1 MLRNVKAFW
10 LRITEGYDG
19 YRRFLLLSALACG
32 VAGNAGADPVELSGK
47 ISLETRLF
55 FHSANYWNQED
66 QNASLSIE
74 PEFYFD
80 WADGDQRIV
89 FNPFLRLDATDDERS
104 HADLREFYWRGSY
117 EDIELKVGVS
127 KVFWGVAESQHLVDI
142 INQTDLIE
150 NLDTEDKLGQPMV
163 NLSLIKSWGTLEF
176 YVLPYFRERTFPGEE
191 GRLRTALVVDT
202 DHATYEAS
210 DEEKHVD
217 FAVRWRHY
225 IGDWDIG
232 LAHFSG
238 TSRTPDL
245 IPTLRAGKLFLTPHY
260 QQIDQTSLD
269 LQATKGDWLW
279 KLELISSR
287 NNQGRYTAFVGGF
300 EYTLVGVCGSLSDLG
315 VLLEY
320 HFDDRDEKVN
330 SPFQNDI
337 FAGLRWVLND
347 IQSTEVLAGVI
358 VDSDTQ
364 ATFGNLEA
372 SRRLGQSWKISLEAR
387 IFANQE
393 NQDLFFDLRNDDY
406 VELQISKY
414 F

>member
-1 MLRNVKAFW
+1 MLRYAIAFW
-10 LRITEGYDG
+10 LRSG
-19 YRRFLLLSALACG
+19 YRKLYLVLLTLAWCG
-32 VAGNAGADPVELSGK
+32 AGNAQVNSIELSGN
-47 ISLETRLF
+47 ISVDTRAF
-55 FHSANYWNQED
+55 FQSADYPGQED
-66 QNASLSIE
+66 QNGSVSIE

-89 FNPFLRLDATDDERS
+89 FSPFLRYDTSDDERS
-104 HADLREFYWRGSY
+104 HADLREFYWRGSFQ
-117 EDIELKVGVS
+117 DVELKVGVA
-127 KVFWGVAESQHLVDI
+127 KVFWGVTESQHLVDV

-150 NLDTEDKLGQPMV
+150 NIDTEDKLGQPMV
-163 NLSLIKSWGTLEF
+163 NLSFIKSWGTLEL
-176 YVLPYFRERTFPGEE
+176 YLLPYFRERTFAGEE
-191 GRLRTALVVDT
+191 GRLRTSLIVDT
-202 DHATYEAS
+202 DHASYEAS

-238 TSRTPDL
+238 TSRAPDL
-245 IPTLRAGKLFLTPHY
+245 VPSLRAGQLVLIPHY

-287 NNQGRYTAFVGGF
+287 NDQGRYTAFVGGF
-300 EYTLVGVCGSLSDLG
+300 EYSLVGVLGTASDLG
-315 VLLEY
+315 LLLEY
-320 HFDDRDEKVN
+320 HFDDRDGKAT

-337 FAGLRWVLND
+337 FTGVRWVLND
-347 IQSTEVLAGVI
+347 IQSTEVLVGAI

-387 IFANQE
+387 IFSNQDKR
-393 NQDLFFDLRNDDY
+393 DLFFDLRNDDY
-406 VELQISKY
+406 IEFQLSKY

>member
-1 MLRNVKAFW
+1 MLRYAIAFW
-10 LRITEGYDG
+10 LRSGFGKLYLV
-19 YRRFLLLSALACG
+19 LLTLVWCG
-32 VAGNAGADPVELSGK
+32 IGNAQVNSIELSGN
-47 ISLETRLF
+47 ISLEARAFLQ
-55 FHSANYWNQED
+55 SADYPGQED
-66 QNASLSIE
+66 QNGSVSIE
-74 PEFYFD
+74 PEFYVD

-89 FNPFLRLDATDDERS
+89 FSPFLRYDTSDDERS
-104 HADLREFYWRGSY
+104 HADLREFYWRGSFQ
-117 EDIELKVGVS
+117 DVELKVGVA
-127 KVFWGVAESQHLVDI
+127 KVFWGVTESQHLVDV
-142 INQTDLIE
+142 INQTDLVE
-150 NLDTEDKLGQPMV
+150 NIDTEDKLGQPMV
-163 NLSLIKSWGTLEF
+163 NLSFIKSWGTLEL
-176 YVLPYFRERTFPGEE
+176 YVLPYFRERTFAGEE
-191 GRLRTALVVDT
+191 GRLRTSLVVDT
-202 DHATYEAS
+202 DHASYEAS

-238 TSRTPDL
+238 TSRAPDL
-245 IPTLRAGKLFLTPHY
+245 VPSLHAGQLVLIPHY

-287 NNQGRYTAFVGGF
+287 NDQGRYTAFVGGF
-300 EYTLVGVCGSLSDLG
+300 EYSLLGVLGTASDLG
-315 VLLEY
+315 LLLEY
-320 HFDDRDEKVN
+320 HFDARDDKAT

-337 FAGLRWVLND
+337 FTGVRWVLND
-347 IQSTEVLAGVI
+347 IQSTEVLVGAI

-387 IFANQE
+387 IFSNQDKR
-393 NQDLFFDLRNDDY
+393 DLFFDLRNDDY
-406 VELQISKY
+406 IEFQISKY